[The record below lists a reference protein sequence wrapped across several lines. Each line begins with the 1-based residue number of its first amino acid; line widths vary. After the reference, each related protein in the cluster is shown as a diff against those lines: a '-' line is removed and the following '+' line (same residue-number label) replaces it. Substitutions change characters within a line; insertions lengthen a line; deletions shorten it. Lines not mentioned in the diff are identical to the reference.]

1 MLLDKT
7 NHFFVKG
14 RVNSEWNTRVTL
26 YIIRM
31 FLPVSKKRKKELLSS
46 RLSREK
52 VSIK

>member
-1 MLLDKT
+1 MDKT

-31 FLPVSKKRKKELLSS
+31 FLPVSKKKEERTTQQSIIERKS
-46 RLSREK
+46 
-52 VSIK
+52 